1 MSEILIEQAKNILN
15 KFWGHKSFYPEQEQ
29 IILSI
34 LKGNDLVALLPTGAG
49 KSICF
54 QVPAL
59 LKDGTCIVISPLIAL
74 IEDQIARLQSIGISA
89 KGVHSGQDPKIQNE
103 ILYEFSNAR
112 IKLLYISPE
121 RLQSESFR
129 LFLKNSKVSFIAID
143 EAHCISQ
150 WGYDFRPEY
159 RKIYN
164 IRDLIPNIQICAFT
178 ATANSKT
185 LQDIRDYLH
194 LRGKMTYRSSF
205 LKENIRFGAI
215 HTESKLKT
223 LDLLLKEFKGSGII
237 YMRSRNGTEIL
248 SQKLNQLG
256 MNTKH
261 YHAGMSADER
271 FVVQQNW
278 IENEYRIIVSTN
290 AFGMGIDKPDVRF
303 VIHFDLPAS
312 MEEYYQEAGRGGRDK
327 KMSDAVVIYHNKDI
341 VNLYQRE
348 IELFP
353 DIYEI
358 KEVYNGLLKFFRYS
372 QDKKLKY
379 DFELRDFLKA
389 LKVDKKKIVRAL
401 SELERYGLIEFNI
414 SPARN
419 YSLIQILLNNKEL
432 RQKEIENKIHSD
444 ILNFLIFNV
453 NGIFSSKKPF
463 SEYQIALKTGIDQE
477 IVVKSLL
484 KMSNDKAVIY
494 EQRNSKIALIINPVN
509 EFSINE
515 EELNFRRK
523 RLESN
528 FNQIKSYLEFKDCRQ
543 KFILNYFD
551 EKLKKDCD
559 ICDHCLKSE
568 DTNFSNA
575 EFKLFYNEFSIRV
588 NENTDDID
596 SILFFESYLKRNR
609 NKQMLKKIIETK
621 EFYIE
626 GRRIIKK
633 G

>member
-1 MSEILIEQAKNILN
+1 MSEILINQARNILN
-15 KFWGHKSFYPEQEQ
+15 QFWGHDTFYPEQEK

-59 LKDGTCIVISPLIAL
+59 LKEGTCIVISPLIAL
-74 IEDQIARLQSIGISA
+74 IEDQIARLQSIGIAA

-103 ILYEFSNAR
+103 ILYDFSKSK

-129 LFLKNSKVSFIAID
+129 SFLKNSKVSFIAID

-178 ATANSKT
+178 ATANSKS

-194 LRGKMTYRSSF
+194 LRSKTTFISSF

-215 HTESKLKT
+215 HTESKLKVLT
-223 LDLLLKEFKGSGII
+223 LLLAEFQGSGII

-256 MNTKH
+256 MNTRH

-271 FVVQQNW
+271 FEVQQKW

-327 KMSDAVVIYHNKDI
+327 KLSDAVIIYHKKDI

-353 DIYEI
+353 DIHEI
-358 KEVYNGLLKFFRYS
+358 REVYNALLKFFRYS
-372 QDKKLKY
+372 QDRKLSY
-379 DFELRDFLKA
+379 DFELRDFLKS
-389 LKVDKKKIVRAL
+389 LKIDKKKIVRAL

-419 YSLIQILLNNKEL
+419 FSLIRILLNNKEL
-432 RQKEIENKIHSD
+432 NQIENENKTYSD
-444 ILNFLIFNV
+444 ILNFLIFNI

-463 SEYQIALKTGIDQE
+463 SEHQLALKIGYDQD
-477 IVVKSLL
+477 IVIKSLI
-484 KMSNDKAVIY
+484 KMSDDNVVIY
-494 EQRNSKIALIINPVN
+494 EQKNNKISLIINPVN
-509 EFSINE
+509 EFSINK

-523 RLESN
+523 RLEAN
-528 FNQIKSYLEFKDCRQ
+528 YNQIKSYLEFKDCRQ

-568 DTNFSNA
+568 DTNFTNS
-575 EFKLFYNEFSIRV
+575 EYNVFL
-588 NENTDDID
+588 NELTQSID
-596 SILFFESYLKRNR
+596 SGNDDLDSLLFFESYLKRSR
-609 NKQMLKKIIETK
+609 NKKILKKIIESQKFT
-621 EFYIE
+621 IS
-626 GRRIIKK
+626 GRKIKK
-633 G
+633 T

>member
-1 MSEILIEQAKNILN
+1 MSEILINQARNILN
-15 KFWGHKSFYPEQEQ
+15 QFWGYDTFYPEQEK

-59 LKDGTCIVISPLIAL
+59 LKEGTCIVISPLIAL
-74 IEDQIARLQSIGISA
+74 IEDQIARLQSIGIAA

-103 ILYEFSNAR
+103 ILYDFSKSK

-129 LFLKNSKVSFIAID
+129 SFLKNSKVSFIAID

-178 ATANSKT
+178 ATANSKS

-194 LRGKMTYRSSF
+194 LRSKTTFISSF

-215 HTESKLKT
+215 HTESKLKVLT
-223 LDLLLKEFKGSGII
+223 LLLAEFQGSGII

-256 MNTKH
+256 MNTRH

-271 FVVQQNW
+271 FEVQQKW

-327 KMSDAVVIYHNKDI
+327 KMSDAVIIYHKKDI

-353 DIYEI
+353 DIHEI
-358 KEVYNGLLKFFRYS
+358 REVYNALLKFFRYS
-372 QDKKLKY
+372 QDRKLRY
-379 DFELRDFLKA
+379 DFELRDFLKS
-389 LKVDKKKIVRAL
+389 LKIDKKKIVRAL

-419 YSLIQILLNNKEL
+419 FSLIQILLNNKEL
-432 RQKEIENKIHSD
+432 NQIENENKTHSD
-444 ILNFLIFNV
+444 ILNFLIFNI

-463 SEYQIALKTGIDQE
+463 SEHQLALKTGYDQD
-477 IVVKSLL
+477 IVIKSLIE
-484 KMSNDKAVIY
+484 MSDNNVVLY
-494 EQRNSKIALIINPVN
+494 EQKNNKISLIINPVN

-515 EELNFRRK
+515 EELNFRRN
-523 RLESN
+523 RLEAN
-528 FNQIKSYLEFKDCRQ
+528 YNQIKSYLEFKDCRQ

-568 DTNFSNA
+568 DTNFTNS
-575 EFKLFYNEFSIRV
+575 EYNVFL
-588 NENTDDID
+588 NELTQSID
-596 SILFFESYLKRNR
+596 SGNDDLDSLLFFESYLKKSR
-609 NKQMLKKIIETK
+609 NKNILKKIIESQKFT
-621 EFYIE
+621 IS
-626 GRRIIKK
+626 GRKIKK
-633 G
+633 N

>member
-1 MSEILIEQAKNILN
+1 MSEILINQARNILN
-15 KFWGHKSFYPEQEQ
+15 QFWGHDTFYPEQEK

-59 LKDGTCIVISPLIAL
+59 LKEGTCIVISPLIAL
-74 IEDQIARLQSIGISA
+74 IEDQIARLQSIGIAA

-103 ILYEFSNAR
+103 ILYDFSKAK

-129 LFLKNSKVSFIAID
+129 SFLKNSKVSFIAID

-164 IRDLIPNIQICAFT
+164 IRDLFPNIQICAFT

-194 LRGKMTYRSSF
+194 LRGKTTFRSSF

-215 HTESKLKT
+215 HTESKLKVLT
-223 LDLLLKEFKGSGII
+223 LLLTEFQGSGII

-248 SQKLNQLG
+248 SHKLNQFG
-256 MNTKH
+256 MNTRH

-271 FVVQQNW
+271 FEVQHKW
-278 IENEYRIIVSTN
+278 IGNEYRIIVSTN

-303 VIHFDLPAS
+303 VVHFDLPAS

-327 KMSDAVVIYHNKDI
+327 KMSDAVVIYHKKDI
-341 VNLYQRE
+341 LNLYQRE

-353 DIYEI
+353 DIHEI
-358 KEVYNGLLKFFRYS
+358 RDVYNGLLKFFRYS
-372 QDKKLKY
+372 QDRKLRY

-389 LKVDKKKIVRAL
+389 LKIDKKKIVRAL

-419 YSLIQILLNNKEL
+419 FSLIQILLNNKEL
-432 RQKEIENKIHSD
+432 NQKENENKTHSD
-444 ILNFLIFNV
+444 ILNFLIFNI

-463 SEYQIALKTGIDQE
+463 SEHELALKTGYDQD
-477 IVVKSLL
+477 IVIKSLI
-484 KMSNDKAVIY
+484 KMSDDNVVIY
-494 EQRNSKIALIINPVN
+494 EQRNNKISLIINPVN

-528 FNQIKSYLEFKDCRQ
+528 YNQIKSYLEFKDCRQ

-568 DTNFSNA
+568 DTNFTDS
-575 EFKLFYNEFSIRV
+575 EYNIFL
-588 NENTDDID
+588 NELTQSID
-596 SILFFESYLKRNR
+596 SGNDDLDSLLFFESYLKRSR
-609 NKQMLKKIIETK
+609 NKNILKKIIESQKFT
-621 EFYIE
+621 IS
-626 GRRIIKK
+626 GRKIKK
-633 G
+633 I

>member
-1 MSEILIEQAKNILN
+1 MSEILLEQAKNILN
-15 KFWGHKSFYPEQEQ
+15 KFWGHNSFYPEQEQ

-59 LKDGTCIVISPLIAL
+59 ILEGTCIVISPLIAL
-74 IEDQIARLQSIGISA
+74 IEDQIARLQSIGITA

-103 ILYEFSNAR
+103 ILYEFSDSK

-129 LFLKNSKVSFIAID
+129 LFLKNSNVSFIAID

-159 RKIYN
+159 RKIYY
-164 IRDLIPNIQICAFT
+164 IRDLFPNIQICAFT
-178 ATANSKT
+178 ATANNKT
-185 LQDIRDYLH
+185 LMDIRDYLH
-194 LRGKMTYRSSF
+194 LRGKTTFRSSF

-215 HTESKLKT
+215 HTESKLKVLT
-223 LDLLLKEFKGSGII
+223 LLLNEFKGSGII

-261 YHAGMSADER
+261 YHAGMSAEER
-271 FVVQQNW
+271 FQVQQKW
-278 IENEYRIIVSTN
+278 IENESRIIVSTN

-327 KMSDAVVIYHNKDI
+327 KMSDAVVIYHKKDI
-341 VNLYQRE
+341 VSLYQRE

-358 KEVYNGLLKFFRYS
+358 REVYNGLLKFFKYS
-372 QDKKLKY
+372 QDKKLRY
-379 DFELRDFLKA
+379 DFELSDFIKSLKI
-389 LKVDKKKIVRAL
+389 DKKKIVRAL

-414 SPARN
+414 SPTRN
-419 YSLIQILLNNKEL
+419 YSLIQILLNTNEL
-432 RQKEIENKIHSD
+432 DQLEKENKIYSD

-453 NGIFSSKKPF
+453 NGIFSSKKPI
-463 SEYQIALKTGIDQE
+463 SEYQITIKTGYDQDL
-477 IVVKSLL
+477 VVKSLL
-484 KMSNDKAVIY
+484 EMSNDKALIY
-494 EQRNSKIALIINPVN
+494 EHRNNKISLIINPVN

-528 FNQIKSYLEFKDCRQ
+528 YDQIKSYLEFKDCRQ

-559 ICDHCLKSE
+559 ICDHCLKSD

-575 EFKLFYNEFSIRV
+575 EFKLFYNELSNRV
-588 NENTDDID
+588 NENMDDID

-626 GRRIIKK
+626 GRKVIKK